1 MFLNLCSFETGH
13 GIVVDESGNQKQI
26 GELSGTV
33 SSGRFS
39 FTNPDGTVITVSW
52 IADERGFQATGD
64 HLPTPPPMPEHV
76 VKMLADMEAAL
87 DAISIVPE
95 TPSESAPVVEDSLAV
110 SAPVEAAPVESAPV
124 ESAPAVE
131 DSSAASAPVESA
143 PVEAAV

>member
-1 MFLNLCSFETGH
+1 MVFYNLNLCSFETGH

-76 VKMLADMEAAL
+76 VKMLSDMEAAL
-87 DAISIVPE
+87 DAIS
-95 TPSESAPVVEDSLAV
+95 SAV
-110 SAPVEAAPVESAPV
+110 SAPV

>member
-1 MFLNLCSFETGH
+1 MVFYNLNLCSFETGH

-76 VKMLADMEAAL
+76 VKMLSDMEAAL
-87 DAISIVPE
+87 DAISIAPE
-95 TPSESAPVVEDSLAV
+95 TPSESAPV
-110 SAPVEAAPVESAPV
+110 
-124 ESAPAVE
+124 VE